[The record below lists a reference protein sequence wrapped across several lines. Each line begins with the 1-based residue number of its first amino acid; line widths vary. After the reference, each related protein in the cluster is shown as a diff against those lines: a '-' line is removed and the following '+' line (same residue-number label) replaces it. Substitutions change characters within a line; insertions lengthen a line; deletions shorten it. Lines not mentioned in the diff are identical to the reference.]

1 MSPLA
6 RRRDDSDETRVRGAE
21 LELDLDEKAC
31 AVCRRDVP
39 VWRDVCPDCGGA
51 AVRRVDLPAEEDSL
65 LSRLMT
71 QDLLVEDEQVPP
83 PAERAG
89 E

>member
-31 AVCRRDVP
+31 SVCRRDVP
-39 VWRDVCPDCGGA
+39 VWRDVCPECGGE

-65 LSRLMT
+65 LSRLAT
-71 QDLLVEDEQVPP
+71 ALLTEDAEVPP
-83 PAERAG
+83 PEEAAE
-89 E
+89 